1 MNMDSTENIV
11 GNNKVRLPL
20 YAKIT
25 LILIG
30 LIAFIAILYIAKSII
45 IPLIF
50 AVIIAI
56 VLHPIVNFF
65 VDKRVNRII
74 AIFFALLLSFIVIAG
89 FAMLILSQASRLS
102 DSWPALVDKF
112 TELVHE
118 TTKWA
123 SGYFD
128 VSTRK
133 ITAWIAES
141 KGELIAKGSEK
152 IGSTLMSVGSILA
165 FIFILPVYIFL
176 ILYYHPILIEFFH
189 KLFGVSNR
197 TEVGAIISDIK
208 TIIQR
213 YLIGLSIEVVIVAA
227 LFSGGLMLLGIEYA
241 IILGIIGAMLNL
253 IPYLG
258 AIMGAVLPMIIAI
271 ITKPSPWSAVLV
283 LALYIV
289 VQFIDNN
296 YIVPKIV
303 ASKVKISIL
312 ASITAVFAFGMLWG
326 IPGMFLAIP
335 LTGIVK
341 HIFDHV
347 DSLKPWGFLLGD
359 TMPSSS
365 IINIKPIINKLIGK
379 GK

>member
-1 MNMDSTENIV
+1 MESKDNTVE
-11 GNNKVRLPL
+11 NNKVRLPL
-20 YAKIT
+20 YAKIV

-30 LIAFIAILYIAKSII
+30 LIAFVAILYIAKSII
-45 IPLIF
+45 IPLLF

-89 FAMLILSQASRLS
+89 FAMLILSQASRFA
-102 DSWPALVDKF
+102 DSWPALVDRF

-141 KGELIAKGSEK
+141 RAELIDKGSDK
-152 IGSTLMSVGSILA
+152 IGSTLVGVGSMLA

-189 KLFGVSNR
+189 KLFGASNR

-241 IILGIIGAMLNL
+241 IILGVIGAILNL

-335 LTGIVK
+335 ITGIVK

-365 IINIKPIINKLIGK
+365 IINIKPIIKKLIGK